1 VASQIDTSSTGATPS
16 LFAPRRR
23 LLFTGRRG
31 TVASVIS
38 TVLVIGGLIA
48 VFYLSPGGAAVR
60 YAYFNPHLMWEA
72 FVGDPA
78 DGLSSVGRGFL
89 TNIWMFLV
97 CEPCILFFGL
107 AIAWIRISKSPV
119 LAPFRIL
126 ATVYSDVF
134 RGIPGLLVVA
144 LVGFGVRGL
153 SLGWI
158 SNQSPAVYACIALI
172 MSYSAYV
179 AEVLRAGIYSVP
191 NGQIMAAK
199 SLGLTDYTTMRRVIL
214 PQAVR
219 TVIPPL
225 LNDFISLQKDTA
237 LASIIGVVEAVNAA
251 TIFQDSKFNSSGLVV
266 ASLLFLALTVPLT
279 RFTDH
284 LIAKDRARRLAG
296 S

>member
-1 VASQIDTSSTGATPS
+1 MAPQIDVTSTDAPPS

-31 TVASVIS
+31 RAASVVS

-60 YAYFNPHLMWEA
+60 YAYFNPHLMWES
-72 FVGDPA
+72 FVGA
-78 DGLSSVGRGFL
+78 DGLPSVGRGFL

-97 CEPCILFFGL
+97 CEVFILIFGL
-107 AIAWIRISKSPV
+107 AIAWTRISKTPV
-119 LAPFRIL
+119 MAPFRIL

-158 SNQSPAVYACIALI
+158 SNQSPAVYACIALTL
-172 MSYSAYV
+172 SYSAYV

-199 SLGLTDYTTMRRVIL
+199 SLGLSNYTTMRRVIL

-266 ASLLFLALTVPLT
+266 ASLLFLAITVPLT

-284 LIAKDRARRLAG
+284 LIAKDRARRLA
-296 S
+296 SS